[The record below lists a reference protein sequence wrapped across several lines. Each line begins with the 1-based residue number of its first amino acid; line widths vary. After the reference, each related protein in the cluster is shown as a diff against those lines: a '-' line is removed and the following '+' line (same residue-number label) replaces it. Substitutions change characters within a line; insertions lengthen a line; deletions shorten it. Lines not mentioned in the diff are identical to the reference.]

1 MKQLFD
7 LVLGLILLSSTC
19 MAQGTLEG
27 IFSGTRMIN
36 GHSLETNKEG
46 ELEMIISHR
55 FGRING
61 GGYEFFGLDQATIRL
76 GLEYSL
82 WDGMM
87 VGVGR
92 SSFEKTYDAFAKIR
106 LFRQSRSYQGMP
118 FGATYLTSMAYKT
131 LREFD
136 PIKDDLPA
144 ANLFFTHQLLIG
156 GRAGERFSWQ
166 LMPTLVHRN
175 FVETAEEAHDVFA
188 LGGGFRIGISKN
200 MSLVVEYYGPFAG
213 QLTEDRLP
221 SLAFGLDIDTG
232 GHVFQIHVT
241 NSRGMVE
248 KVFITDTTGDW
259 SRGDLHIG
267 FNIGRIFKLKGRWY

>member
-1 MKQLFD
+1 MKNFVYVL
-7 LVLGLILLSSTC
+7 LGLLFIQFPTY
-19 MAQGTLEG
+19 AQGTLEG

-55 FGRING
+55 FGRINS
-61 GGYEFFGLDQATIRL
+61 GGYELFGLDQATIRL
-76 GLEYSL
+76 GLEYAL

-106 LFRQSRSYQGMP
+106 LFRQSRSNRGMP
-118 FGATYLTSMAYKT
+118 FGATYLGSVAMKT
-131 LREFD
+131 LRESD
-136 PIKDDLPA
+136 PVKDELPA
-144 ANLFFTHQLLIG
+144 SNLFFTHQLLIG
-156 GRAGERFSWQ
+156 GRAGDRFSWQ
-166 LMPTLVHRN
+166 LMPTVVHRN

-188 LGGGFRIGISKN
+188 LGGAFRIGVSKN